1 MHDDEIEIDA
11 ELVRRLVDRDLPRFS
26 GTPLRRL
33 AASGS
38 SNVLFRL
45 GPDHLVRLPRQPGGS
60 GSIETE
66 ARWLAQLAPAL
77 PVGVPEVVAVGR
89 PGFGYPESWSVT
101 RWIDGELPAT
111 PYADGPAAN
120 ALARQLAEF
129 VTALRAAEVP
139 PEAASD
145 PQLRSYRAGA
155 LSDVDT
161 GIRQYLDECRA
172 LPDLP
177 LDLDACLG
185 VWADAVA
192 LPVSPDSVDRWVHG
206 DLLAEN
212 LLLRE
217 GRLVAVLDFG
227 GLAVGDPS
235 VDYVVAWEVL
245 GPRARRVFRSSLDI
259 DDATWLR
266 GRAWALAIAIMTFPY
281 YWTSLPARCAARLA
295 MAQQVLADD
304 RRRRTPRRFN
314 LRS

>member
-1 MHDDEIEIDA
+1 MHENEIEIST
-11 ELVRRLVDRDLPRFS
+11 ELVRRLIVRDLARFS
-26 GTPLRRL
+26 ASPLRRL

-38 SNVLFRL
+38 TNVLFRL
-45 GPDHLVRLPRQPGGS
+45 GAHHLVRLPRQPGGS

-129 VTALRAAEVP
+129 VTALHAAEVP
-139 PEAASD
+139 PEAAAD

-161 GIRQYLDECRA
+161 GIRQYLGECRT

-192 LPVSPDSVDRWVHG
+192 LPVSPDAVDRWVHG
-206 DLLAEN
+206 DLLGEN
-212 LLLRE
+212 LLLRD
-217 GRLVAVLDFG
+217 GRLAAVLDFG

-235 VDYVVAWEVL
+235 VDLVVAWDVL
-245 GPRARRVFRSSLDI
+245 EPWARRVFRSAVGV
-259 DDATWLR
+259 DDSTWLR

-281 YWTSLPARCAARLA
+281 YWRSMPARCTTRLA

-304 RRRRTPRRFN
+304 RRR
-314 LRS
+314 S